1 MKNMDISQLVELGYQ
16 YGPFFFSILYVV
28 FVSRWA
34 YAKYK
39 ENMRAINPPTAERD
53 IATVRAIFVASF
65 TIGVV
70 LVAFSVWWW
79 WAYRPQTYLFRG
91 EIRDL
96 QDYEQ
101 LASEGM
107 YFRVEPKATID
118 GVSLRNEHFALI
130 QVAPFRKGQVFEV
143 EFSKDKSKRNRF
155 PVLYDPSDPYPTFRV
170 EWDENLKTNVLRK
183 DNSLQTLENIFPK
196 LQVSVYARNW
206 NQAEMGRQ
214 DKVGR
219 KRDPFVGNNDTAL
232 AISILRD
239 PKADVG
245 TKIAT
250 LDQLLAKDDKI
261 LATLLAQTN
270 SLDAWIDIIDLTR
283 HSDKELAYK
292 TESLVTRVHLDDYLA
307 AQLQSKDSGL
317 RTGAEKLFF
326 KLPQDDAESVLRMLP
341 NTQASVLRA
350 KTVSVRNAAQV
361 VPTASPQGELYFVK
375 ATWDPNNR
383 GALDCLTQLFNKELI
398 NNRSLEQ
405 EKELMKARH
414 ERYVYW
420 NEKGWSI
427 YIYDEIEKCGGSAS
441 FVRSPAL
448 K

>member
-39 ENMRAINPPTAERD
+39 ENMRATNPPTAERD

-79 WAYRPQTYLFRG
+79 WAYRPQTHLFRG

-101 LASEGM
+101 LASEGI

-155 PVLYDPSDPYPTFRV
+155 PVFYDPSDPYPTFRV

-196 LQVSVYARNW
+196 
-206 NQAEMGRQ
+206 
-214 DKVGR
+214 
-219 KRDPFVGNNDTAL
+219 
-232 AISILRD
+232 
-239 PKADVG
+239 
-245 TKIAT
+245 IA
-250 LDQLLAKDDKI
+250 
-261 LATLLAQTN
+261 
-270 SLDAWIDIIDLTR
+270 
-283 HSDKELAYK
+283 
-292 TESLVTRVHLDDYLA
+292 
-307 AQLQSKDSGL
+307 G
-317 RTGAEKLFF
+317 
-326 KLPQDDAESVLRMLP
+326 
-341 NTQASVLRA
+341 
-350 KTVSVRNAAQV
+350 
-361 VPTASPQGELYFVK
+361 
-375 ATWDPNNR
+375 
-383 GALDCLTQLFNKELI
+383 
-398 NNRSLEQ
+398 
-405 EKELMKARH
+405 
-414 ERYVYW
+414 
-420 NEKGWSI
+420 
-427 YIYDEIEKCGGSAS
+427 
-441 FVRSPAL
+441 
-448 K
+448 